1 MNIFREKNPVSEIKG
16 VHKKLRKKVK
26 KLWKNRDFM
35 LKFLTVTM
43 TLALL
48 ASTILPYLLR

>member
-1 MNIFREKNPVSEIKG
+1 MKLFEQKSHKTIKSFFKRIIKPF
-16 VHKKLRKKVK
+16 KK
-26 KLWKNRDFM
+26 RDFM

-48 ASTILPYLLR
+48 LSSVLPYILR